1 MNYSQVGRDDQGVPD
16 KHVHTAVFTME
27 NQQGPAVAHRELYGS
42 LDGRGVWGENG
53 YMYIYMAES
62 LCCPPE
68 TIRTLLINNNPVQNK
83 MLKKENV
90 RL

>member
-27 NQQGPAVAHRELYGS
+27 NQQGPAVAHGELYGS

-53 YMYIYMAES
+53 YMYTYGWV
-62 LCCPPE
+62 P
-68 TIRTLLINNNPVQNK
+68 LLSTWNYQNIA
-83 MLKKENV
+83 NQQ
-90 RL
+90 